1 MPSRIFSQPLDD
13 PATAV
18 RAVVNTVK
26 RVVHATVG
34 ALKAIGCP
42 VVRSTDVV
50 VLGGARLA
58 PGDRIADTVAEK
70 VGVVVN
76 AVAVVADG
84 HAFDGHKHVLLG
96 NCDEGIARLHL
107 VAVHIVEVKGALGG
121 IDVVGQNLCDSLY
134 EFLIL
139 RIAAHGVFRTFVDA
153 LTLEGFEVVIIPIK
167 TAKDKADKPV
177 LIENIKLARV
187 IVREIELEI
196 VGEEVDD
203 DRQDLFRHAREN
215 VVHVVHSVVD
225 ALGEVRLDVPLNLA
239 AVTNSLVVAV
249 LKRGIAIAILAVL
262 LKKGEGVAQDVVVG
276 VVHMS
281 CPISYVLFV
290 FTL

>member
-1 MPSRIFSQPLDD
+1 MFFQPLDD

-26 RVVHATVG
+26 RVVRTTVG
-34 ALKAIGCP
+34 AFETIRRP
-42 VVRSTDVV
+42 VVRSTDIV
-50 VLGGARLA
+50 VLGRARLA
-58 PGDRIADTVAEK
+58 PSDCITDTIAEK

-76 AVAVVADG
+76 AVAIVVDG
-84 HAFDGHKHVLLG
+84 HAFDGHKHILLG
-96 NCDEGIARLHL
+96 DCDEGISGLHL
-107 VAVHIVEVKGALGG
+107 FTVHVVEVEGALGG
-121 IDVVGQNLCDSLY
+121 IDVVGQNLCDSLD
-134 EFLIL
+134 EPLVLGIG
-139 RIAAHGVFRTFVDA
+139 IHGVVRALGDA
-153 LTLEGFEVVIIPIK
+153 LALEGFKIVFVPVK

-177 LIENIKLARV
+177 LIGNIKLARV
-187 IVREIELEI
+187 IVGEIELKI
-196 VGEEVDD
+196 VREEVDD
-203 DRQDLFRHAREN
+203 YRQDLLRYAREN
-215 VVHVVHSVVD
+215 VVHVVHSVVN
-225 ALGEVRLDVPLNLA
+225 ALGEVRLEITLDLA

-262 LKKGEGVAQDVVVG
+262 LKKVEGVAQDVVVG